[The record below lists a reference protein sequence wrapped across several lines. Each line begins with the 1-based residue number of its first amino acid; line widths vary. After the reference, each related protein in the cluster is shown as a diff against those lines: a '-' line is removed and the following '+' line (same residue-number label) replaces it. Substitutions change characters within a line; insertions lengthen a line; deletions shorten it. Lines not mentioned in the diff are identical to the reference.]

1 MTTRAR
7 RLQNLRQ
14 GPQRSNNNNN
24 NNGNLVNNDGA
35 PIIASST
42 TMIHADDECKND
54 TNSND
59 TILIIENDYDNDHD
73 DEVAWS
79 VASSSASRTPTGT
92 SLRERLKKIE
102 AATRSSSVGS
112 GSSTNGGK
120 RYQKQQQQDQQSDI
134 GKKYADE
141 SMSTTTGTG
150 TTTRSESPSSPKTQL
165 RATTSPATTS
175 GSPKTTQQNFVTPSW
190 TKNNTGPVPPPPP
203 PPPRQNTA
211 LATASATSTSLSIP
225 IVSSP
230 EVLTALSSSTSNGTD
245 SAQENAPAVTQSTI
259 SKPSTA
265 TATESTPIKTASAPD
280 SHNQNRGRR
289 KQWSKT
295 PSLDPYIGKLERYE
309 LFCTNQSYY
318 LVGCNKQN
326 SQYRVIKMDR
336 TLIERPVDS
345 ATMMQ
350 HQQQQHRH
358 QQPTQVQTSASYVS
372 HMSDHSLSRN
382 TINSTSAAAAD
393 NSHNSKPTLR
403 NLSEFL
409 FEDPNVY
416 SQGEIQE
423 MLDMIHDGNRLF
435 RDDQGLSP
443 NSNGNNNNNSNT
455 ATNNTGGGGLKP
467 IAKAYGIVG
476 FIKFLDCYYLTL
488 ITRRAKVGSIGGN
501 GIYTIKATET
511 FPIKPAERMVAS
523 HNGGD
528 LDVHADPSSVL
539 LNMWNR
545 GKRSVGLGLTNREIA
560 ELRYQGLYQV
570 VDLTKN
576 FFFSYT
582 YDLTKSLQ
590 ENFLVN
596 ASQPFPP
603 PPFKDMFA
611 WNFFLTRELE
621 NCTNSLS
628 SFQWVMPII
637 HGAFVQRKL
646 HDYGR
651 SLNVILLARRSRHF
665 AGTRYLKRGVSE
677 QGKVANDVEH
687 EQILHDESKAVSNGV
702 FSSFLQVRGSIP
714 TFWTQE
720 SSVTMPKPPIELNRV
735 DPTYTATQFH
745 FEDLMTRYG
754 SPIVVLDLVKQSEK
768 REREVRVGNEFRHGI
783 EYINTHIDDDDHK
796 IRYCALDYSHISK
809 HRHLDVSTSLNE
821 VSTWAVNQTGFFC
834 SSPEWK
840 ITKDGHIEPFSEKD
854 YQAASLFPEKF
865 GVPTFPMEQTGVLR
879 TNCIDCLDR
888 TNVAQFSAGVEAMEQ
903 QLVVMGIRSN
913 PKLDP
918 SSNVVRVLIDMYVDI
933 GDHIALQYGGSEA
946 HKKVT
951 AERSESIVG
960 PIGKHKELLTS
971 IRRYYSNA
979 FTDRLK
985 QDAMNLFLGYYVPYR
1000 HTVPLWEMETD
1011 YYLHNRH
1018 IDTGKGMRAYQESF
1032 GVLEW
1037 DTYDDTDNAT
1047 EVGSSVRTSARGK
1060 RNGGLRDLMVPEH
1073 SLKIQKV
1080 RDRCTSQNKALSNWW
1095 KVAIQRNVQQ
1105 RMWMQLGR
1113 SPTESLLPPRFERLY
1128 QPEKLAQFDRF
1139 FARSWAT
1146 PVRRSHA
1153 AQHGGDAEEE
1163 LSEYHRNIY
1172 RPLEKNDET
1181 KAKADAD
1188 EKEDTYEVLDD
1199 IISKQGF
1206 EPKKRSTLRR
1216 FVQQHDIVDDEIPTP
1231 RSETSNEEEQYESH
1245 PSYHYIGEINN
1256 GFEPRE
1262 EYVRCVKSSD
1272 YLESGLYNPVAF
1284 DEFKESLH
1292 ALSINANEVDEIQE
1306 LAESG
1311 HVGREIKSG
1320 PYKGLDRNFSSI
1332 EFSTVVFE
1340 QLNAYE
1346 NIRRRGKLK
1355 EGVPVMDAELM
1366 RRGFYTNG
1374 VREMIADG
1382 WDQHVASEKQYHETC
1397 LPGSSK
1403 YRRSDVTTTNSLKL
1417 YTSFFSPDQCMATPA
1432 LSVLL
1437 GEIPASDVKIKP
1449 GHVALKY
1456 RGSDFVS
1463 KAAKKGI
1470 SITSHKDLGKSQ
1482 PLFSFG
1488 QRHSVPEGFEMIN
1501 DDMFSRKDNKF
1512 MVFNGPGVDSWSG
1525 YSPQTK
1531 ISGIEKM
1538 LAGTL

>member
-1 MTTRAR
+1 IPT
-7 RLQNLRQ
+7 Q
-14 GPQRSNNNNN
+14 
-24 NNGNLVNNDGA
+24 
-35 PIIASST
+35 
-42 TMIHADDECKND
+42 
-54 TNSND
+54 
-59 TILIIENDYDNDHD
+59 
-73 DEVAWS
+73 VA
-79 VASSSASRTPTGT
+79 
-92 SLRERLKKIE
+92 E
-102 AATRSSSVGS
+102 
-112 GSSTNGGK
+112 
-120 RYQKQQQQDQQSDI
+120 
-134 GKKYADE
+134 
-141 SMSTTTGTG
+141 
-150 TTTRSESPSSPKTQL
+150 
-165 RATTSPATTS
+165 
-175 GSPKTTQQNFVTPSW
+175 
-190 TKNNTGPVPPPPP
+190 PPPPP
-203 PPPRQNTA
+203 PPQPKVAR
-211 LATASATSTSLSIP
+211 
-225 IVSSP
+225 
-230 EVLTALSSSTSNGTD
+230 
-245 SAQENAPAVTQSTI
+245 
-259 SKPSTA
+259 SKPVTKPRRVTKPAPKTKQPPPSPPSKAKT
-265 TATESTPIKTASAPD
+265 TPQQKSTPIKPQAFSVAPKK
-280 SHNQNRGRR
+280 SR
-289 KQWSKT
+289 KTWSKN

-336 TLIERPVDS
+336 TLIERPLDE
-345 ATMMQ
+345 ATLKSMRAADME
-350 HQQQQHRH
+350 RKGR
-358 QQPTQVQTSASYVS
+358 QPAQVHT
-372 HMSDHSLSRN
+372 
-382 TINSTSAAAAD
+382 STSNASQASDTSVSGMSHNNGNTNNMNAAMENDTA
-393 NSHNSKPTLR
+393 HNSKPTLR
-403 NLSEFL
+403 KLSEFL
-409 FEDPNVY
+409 VEDPNVY
-416 SQGEIQE
+416 SQREIQE
-423 MLDMIHDGNRLF
+423 MLDMIHDGNRLL
-435 RDDQGLSP
+435 REDHRNVDGMS
-443 NSNGNNNNNSNT
+443 SNQNGGN
-455 ATNNTGGGGLKP
+455 GGGLKP

-511 FPIKPAERMVAS
+511 FPIKPAERVPGS
-523 HNGGD
+523 HNEVD
-528 LDVHADPSSVL
+528 IHADPSSVL

-582 YDLTKSLQ
+582 YDLTRSLQ
-590 ENFLVN
+590 ENFLAN

-611 WNFFLTRELE
+611 WNYFLTRELE
-621 NCTNSLS
+621 NCTNNLS

-637 HGAFVQRKL
+637 HGAYVQRKL
-646 HDYGR
+646 NDYGR

-687 EQILHDESKAVSNGV
+687 EQILHDESKAISNGV
-702 FSSFLQVRGSIP
+702 FSAYLQVRGSIP

-735 DPTYTATQFH
+735 DPSYTATQLH
-745 FEDLMTRYG
+745 FEDLMRRYG

-783 EYINTHIDDDDHK
+783 EYINTHIDSSDHK

-834 SSPEWK
+834 SAPEWK
-840 ITKDGHIEPFSEKD
+840 ITEGGKIEPFSDKD

-985 QDAMNLFLGYYVPYR
+985 QDAMNLFLGYYVPYM
-1000 HTVPLWEMETD
+1000 HAVPLWEMETD
-1011 YYLHNRH
+1011 YYLHNQH
-1018 IDTGKGMRAYQESF
+1018 IETGFGMRSFQESF
-1032 GVLEW
+1032 GVLGW
-1037 DTYDDTDNAT
+1037 DALDDNENGIGASAT
-1047 EVGSSVRTSARGK
+1047 RNSKLNSSNGRNKNTS
-1060 RNGGLRDLMVPEH
+1060 DIVVPEQ

-1080 RDRCTSQNKALSNWW
+1080 RDRCDSQSKALSNWW
-1095 KVAIQRNVQQ
+1095 KTAIQRNVQQ

-1113 SPTESLLPPRFERLY
+1113 SPTESMLPPRFERLY

-1146 PVRRSHA
+1146 PVRRSHS
-1153 AQHGGDAEEE
+1153 AQHGTDAEEE
-1163 LSEYHRNIY
+1163 LSEYRRNVY
-1172 RPLEKNDET
+1172 REQRNLS
-1181 KAKADAD
+1181 ADAKEEEKGFTEDLD
-1188 EKEDTYEVLDD
+1188 E
-1199 IISKQGF
+1199 IITKHGF
-1206 EPKKRSTLRR
+1206 EPKERSSLRR
-1216 FVQQHDIVDDEIPTP
+1216 FVQEHDIFDYEFPSVASNLSDE
-1231 RSETSNEEEQYESH
+1231 ENHSH
-1245 PSYHYIGEINN
+1245 PDISYRYIGDTNRR
-1256 GFEPRE
+1256 FEKPRD
-1262 EYVRCVKSSD
+1262 EYVSSIQPSE
-1272 YLESGLYNPVAF
+1272 YLQSSRYNPNAF
-1284 DEFKESLH
+1284 EEFRDSLH
-1292 ALSINANEVDEIQE
+1292 ALSLNANDVDEIHD
-1306 LAESG
+1306 LAESA
-1311 HVGREIKSG
+1311 HVGQEIKSG
-1320 PYKGLDRNFSSI
+1320 QYKGLDRNFSAI

-1346 NIRRRGKLK
+1346 NIRRRGDMQD
-1355 EGVPVMDAELM
+1355 GIPAMDAELK
-1366 RRGFYTNG
+1366 RRGFYTDG
-1374 VREMIADG
+1374 IRESIASG
-1382 WDQHVASEKQYHETC
+1382 WDDCVEAEKQYRETC
-1397 LPGSSK
+1397 SVGGSK
-1403 YRRSDVTTTNSLKL
+1403 FQRSDLTTASSLKL
-1417 YTSFFSPDQCMATPA
+1417 YTSFFSPDQHMATPD

-1437 GEIPASDVKIKP
+1437 GGSPTSEVEVKP
-1449 GHVALKY
+1449 GHVNLKY
-1456 RGSDFVS
+1456 RGSGFVAN
-1463 KAAKKGI
+1463 AAKKGI
-1470 SITSHKDLGKSQ
+1470 EITSHKDLGQSQ
-1482 PLFSFG
+1482 PLFDFG
-1488 QRHSVPEGFEMIN
+1488 RKHSVPAGFEMIN
-1501 DDMFSRKDNKF
+1501 DDLYSRKENKF
-1512 MVFNGPGVDSWSG
+1512 MVFNSSGVDSWG
-1525 YSPQTK
+1525 DDSPITK

-1538 LAGTL
+1538 LESTL